1 MRIENLRPNLDPNRL
16 EKQKL
21 DSKKTEPKKQPADR
35 AEISKE
41 AQNLLANGSRE
52 VVQAEAKIET
62 PVQTSQRLSAI
73 REKIESGHYNRAE
86 VREQIAD
93 AIIKS
98 PALGEI
104 SGSTKLEREAEY
116 IREEVVEEARENV
129 RQGVY
134 EQPEIIRETAN
145 RILDS
150 LL

>member
-1 MRIENLRPNLDPNRL
+1 MRIENLQPNLGPKKL

-62 PVQTSQRLSAI
+62 PAQTSQRLSAI
-73 REKIESGHYNRAE
+73 REKIESGYYNRAE

-93 AIIKS
+93 AIIES

-134 EQPEIIRETAN
+134 EQPEVIRETAN